1 MNITFPDGEE
11 VIMSEEIFNQ
21 APSMFI
27 AYVVGT
33 MAVGRLINREGDRLN
48 SIYNRPFIIDIL
60 SKDCPTWA
68 DYQSII
74 DACL

>member
-33 MAVGRLINREGDRLN
+33 MAVGRLINHEGERLN
-48 SIYNRPFIIDIL
+48 GIYNRPFIIDIL